1 MSSRRLIWVLPVAA
15 VLLCA
20 ATVWESNQS
29 GGRQVSNRP
38 VAAGGLRAVAPDLQF
53 ELYDSKNRTVRLAR
67 YLGRHRIDLVF
78 LANGVSVADEPIVDR
93 LLQKPVGNAA
103 SDLDIL
109 LIVVQQL
116 PQTIRNDLAK
126 RDDPD
131 GSTLLALSDLGG
143 RRGQLPGEAARAW
156 GVLTAEGQVE
166 RTSWFTIDR
175 AGRVRWAKANPVT
188 ESAGVVEE
196 N

>member
-1 MSSRRLIWVLPVAA
+1 M
-15 VLLCA
+15 
-20 ATVWESNQS
+20 
-29 GGRQVSNRP
+29 
-38 VAAGGLRAVAPDLQF
+38 QF
-53 ELYDSKNRTVRLAR
+53 ELYDAQNRTVRLAR

-93 LLQKPVGNAA
+93 LLQMPVGNTS

-109 LIVVQQL
+109 LIVSQQL
-116 PQTIRNDLAK
+116 PQTIRIDLAK

-131 GSTLLALSDLGG
+131 GSKLLVLSDVGG

-156 GVLTAEGQVE
+156 GVLNAEERVE
-166 RTSWFTIDR
+166 RTSWFKIDR
-175 AGRVRWAKANPVT
+175 AGRVRWAKAGPVT